1 MLEFPWDPSVTSY
14 NLYQCNF
21 TAHECWSSCDWG
33 LGKGQ
38 HHEDA
43 HSDPNMIQLHHWGS
57 QKVRT
62 PHCDYS
68 CTHPS
73 LLLLSSFLLPP
84 PSPLFVAVGASKA
97 AWLSISC
104 YETSV
109 MSAPMKGWSCLSR
122 WSPAGGFSDCRRGCH
137 LGMKASIQRHL
148 GEWMP
153 SDYFCICH
161 LQFCSFLHV
170 IRAGHPR
177 ESKWHW
183 GWVDEG

>member
-1 MLEFPWDPSVTSY
+1 
-14 NLYQCNF
+14 
-21 TAHECWSSCDWG
+21 
-33 LGKGQ
+33 
-38 HHEDA
+38 
-43 HSDPNMIQLHHWGS
+43 MIQLHHWGS

-68 CTHPS
+68 CIHPS
-73 LLLLSSFLLPP
+73 LLLLSSFLLP

-177 ESKWHW
+177 ESKWHGV
-183 GWVDEG
+183 GWMRGRGGRDAPAPRGKGKWIWRYQCVLELCHTVLESHSTVPLLTV